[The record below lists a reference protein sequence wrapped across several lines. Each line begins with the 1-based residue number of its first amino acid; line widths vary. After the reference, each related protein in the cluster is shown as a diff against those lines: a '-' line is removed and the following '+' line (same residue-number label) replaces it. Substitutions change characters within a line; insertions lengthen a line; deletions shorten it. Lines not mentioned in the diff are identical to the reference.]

1 MPRQTLYALLA
12 AAFAAGTLAAPA
24 EAATRHHAHHH
35 TSHMHATSATHG
47 GRTAQDNSAD
57 ALNAQSLARTQSGSG
72 AMQAPMAPAPG
83 AMQAPMAPAQGVP
96 Q

>member
-12 AAFAAGTLAAPA
+12 AMFVTGTIAAPA
-24 EAATRHHAHHH
+24 EAATRHHVHHH
-35 TSHMHATSATHG
+35 MSHAHAMSSMRG

-57 ALNAQSLARTQSGSG
+57 SLNAQSLERSQP
-72 AMQAPMAPAPG
+72 QPG
-83 AMQAPMAPAQGVP
+83 AMQAPMAPMSGMP